1 MESIGLGIGGAL
13 WLGILTSVSPCP
25 LATNIA
31 AISYVGKRVDRPAMV
46 LLAGLLYTLGR
57 TLSYFAVAFIA
68 VRSIIS
74 VPAVSMFLQSRMNQ
88 VLGPLLVV
96 IGVLLLDVIPWP
108 WTGGRGVSDGLQRRV
123 DKLGFW
129 GTGLLGVVF
138 ALTFCPL
145 SAALFFGSL
154 VPLAVTHESSVL
166 LPCLYGVG
174 TALPVVVFSVIIAF
188 VTNRVS
194 KVFNSLAKI
203 EPWVRRVTAAV
214 FILVG
219 GYYCLVYLFKV
230 L

>member
-1 MESIGLGIGGAL
+1 MCSSRLLFGSHARLQ
-13 WLGILTSVSPCP
+13 LT
-25 LATNIA
+25 
-31 AISYVGKRVDRPAMV
+31 
-46 LLAGLLYTLGR
+46 
-57 TLSYFAVAFIA
+57 
-68 VRSIIS
+68 
-74 VPAVSMFLQSRMNQ
+74 
-88 VLGPLLVV
+88 
-96 IGVLLLDVIPWP
+96 
-108 WTGGRGVSDGLQRRV
+108 
-123 DKLGFW
+123 
-129 GTGLLGVVF
+129 
-138 ALTFCPL
+138 
-145 SAALFFGSL
+145 AALFFGSL